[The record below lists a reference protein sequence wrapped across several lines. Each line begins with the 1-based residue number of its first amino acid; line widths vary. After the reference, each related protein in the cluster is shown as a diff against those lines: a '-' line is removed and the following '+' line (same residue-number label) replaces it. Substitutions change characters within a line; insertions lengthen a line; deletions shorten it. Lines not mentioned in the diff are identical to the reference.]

1 MTGGQFL
8 SSPYKWLNGKRTRDL
23 STQQPKM
30 KRAIKTILKSTWA
43 GRQILNSREFCKRL
57 YNSAI
62 IYNELKPKERAAIA
76 PYILFSK
83 SQNAQDLFALAFTDT
98 RFPQFFV
105 EFGATDGVTHSNTW
119 ILEKKLGWKG
129 ILAEPAKIWHSR
141 LKANRACTVDTNC
154 VAGESGRIAKFVE
167 VTFEDG
173 EATGLSTIKE
183 FAENGDWASDI
194 RTSTST
200 SKEYETPTISLDD
213 LLEKYNA
220 PNYIQ
225 FLSIDTEGSEL
236 EILEGHDFSRRK
248 IGTICVEHNYME
260 KNRKAI
266 NSLLLKNGY
275 VQVLQRVSKY
285 DDWYL
290 LKQD

>member
-1 MTGGQFL
+1 MV
-8 SSPYKWLNGKRTRDL
+8 KWKKNQRFVDKAA
-23 STQQPKM
+23 KM

-43 GRQILNSREFCKRL
+43 GRQILSSLMFCERL

-141 LKANRACTVDTNC
+141 LKANRACTIDTNC

-167 VTFEDG
+167 VTFE
-173 EATGLSTIKE
+173 AGLSTIKE

-194 RTSTST
+194 RTSTSTST

-248 IGTICVEHNYME
+248 IGTICVEHNYVE
-260 KNRKAI
+260 KKRKAI